1 MAASD
6 QDWDEEVDL
15 LVFGSG
21 AGGLSAALVGSL
33 RGLKVKL
40 CEKTDFVGGTSAVS
54 GGAIWIVASTQA
66 MRAGYRDSGE
76 LGRIYLKHE
85 LGKYARDDLIDA
97 YIANGAKML
106 DLLEEKTDVLFD
118 SVSMPDYHAESPGG
132 MPAGRVLVAKPFDG
146 RSLRADFKVLAY
158 PLQRLLAFGGMM
170 VASSEIPMMLRPFHS
185 LSYFRVFMRNIFRIA
200 MDRVLYPRG
209 TQLYNGNALIG
220 RLFLSLRKSG
230 AAVHLNHSLS
240 ELIVKDD
247 CVIGALIK
255 TPTGFK
261 KVKATCGVVLATGG
275 AAHCSELQ
283 KSLMVN
289 FPHHHTIAHVGST
302 GDGLTAAM
310 HIGGTIDHDV
320 ATPAVWSPA
329 SVLSKS
335 DGSKVVFPY
344 GYLDR
349 GKPGAIAV
357 NRQGVRFVNEA
368 HSYQDVVKAMFDT
381 TPTGQVPQA
390 HLICDSHFIY
400 KYGLGM
406 VRPHHMGLKSFLKS
420 GYLLKASSL
429 KSMANAIGVD
439 PENLVATV
447 NRHNFFASTGVDED
461 FGKGRTA
468 FNAFNGDP
476 TVQPNSN
483 LSPISKAPFYALP
496 ITPATL
502 SVSVGLKTNANA
514 QVINGSNAV
523 VSGLYACGNDMASV
537 MRGCCP
543 GGGVV
548 LGPAMVFGYLA
559 AMHASTNKHN
569 PIVA

>member
-1 MAASD
+1 MSTSD

-33 RGLKVKL
+33 QGLKVKL

-66 MRAGYRDSGE
+66 MRAGYRDSSE
-76 LGRIYLKHE
+76 QGRIYLKHE
-85 LGKYARDDLIDA
+85 LGAYARDDLIEA
-97 YIANGAKML
+97 YIASGAKMV

-146 RSLRADFKVLAY
+146 RSLRSDFKVLAY

-185 LSYFRVFMRNIFRIA
+185 LSYFQVFMRNIFRIA
-200 MDRVLYPRG
+200 MDRVFYPRG

-220 RLFLSLRKSG
+220 RLYLSLRKSG
-230 AAVHLNHSLS
+230 AAIQVNNSLS
-240 ELIVKDD
+240 ELVVKDA

-255 TPTGFK
+255 TPKGLK

-275 AAHCSELQ
+275 AAHSSNLQ
-283 KSLMVN
+283 KSLMAN
-289 FPHHHTIAHVGST
+289 FPHNHTIAHVGSM

-329 SVLSKS
+329 SVLTKN

-357 NRQGVRFVNEA
+357 NSEGMRFVNEA
-368 HSYQDVVKAMFDT
+368 LSYQDVVKAMFDA
-381 TPTGQVPQA
+381 TPMGQVPKA
-390 HLICDSHFIY
+390 HLICDSNFMY

-406 VRPHHMGLKSFLKS
+406 VRPHHIGLKKFLKS
-420 GYLLKASSL
+420 GYLFKESSL
-429 KSMANAIGVD
+429 SSMANAIGVD
-439 PENLVATV
+439 PENLVASVT
-447 NRHNFFASTGVDED
+447 RHNYFASIGVDED
-461 FGKGRTA
+461 FGKGSTA

-476 TVQPNSN
+476 TVKPNSN
-483 LSPISKAPFYALP
+483 LSPILKAPFYALP

-502 SVSVGLKTNANA
+502 SVSIGLKTNANA

-523 VSGLYACGNDMASV
+523 VNGLYACGNDMASV

-559 AMHASTNKHN
+559 AMHASTNKLKSK
-569 PIVA
+569 VA

>member
-1 MAASD
+1 MSTSD

-33 RGLKVKL
+33 QGLKVKL

-66 MRAGYRDSGE
+66 MRAGYRDSSE
-76 LGRIYLKHE
+76 QGRIYLKHE
-85 LGKYARDDLIDA
+85 LGVYARDDLIEA
-97 YIANGAKML
+97 YIASGAKMV

-146 RSLRADFKVLAY
+146 RSLHSDFKVLAY

-185 LSYFRVFMRNIFRIA
+185 LSYFQVFMRNIFRIA
-200 MDRVLYPRG
+200 MDRIFYPRG

-220 RLFLSLRKSG
+220 RLFLSLRKTG
-230 AAVHLNHSLS
+230 AAIHVNNSLS
-240 ELIVKDD
+240 ELIVKDA

-255 TPTGFK
+255 TPTGLK

-275 AAHCSELQ
+275 AAHSSNLQ
-283 KSLMVN
+283 KSLMAN
-289 FPHHHTIAHVGST
+289 FPHNHTIAHVGST

-329 SVLSKS
+329 SVLTNN

-357 NRQGVRFVNEA
+357 NSEGMRFVNEA
-368 HSYQDVVKAMFDT
+368 LSYQDVVKAMFDA
-381 TPTGQVPQA
+381 TPMGLVPKA
-390 HLICDSHFIY
+390 HLICDSNFMY

-406 VRPHHMGLKSFLKS
+406 VRPHHIGLKTFLKS
-420 GYLLKASSL
+420 GYLLKESSL
-429 KSMANAIGVD
+429 NSMANAIGVD

-447 NRHNFFASTGVDED
+447 NRHNYFASIGVDED
-461 FGKGRTA
+461 FGKGSTA

-476 TVQPNSN
+476 TVKPNSN
-483 LSPISKAPFYALP
+483 LSPILKAPFYALP

-502 SVSVGLKTNANA
+502 SVSIGLKTNANA

-523 VSGLYACGNDMASV
+523 VNGLYACGNDMASV

-559 AMHASTNKHN
+559 ALHASTNKLK
-569 PIVA
+569 PKIA